1 MRIFALTALLSLAV
15 ALPDC
20 SDSTS
25 GSATDVGAHLDEMS
39 PPDAEDSLTLE
50 DTAPEDGQADS
61 DTPSLDHWS
70 MDTSSPQTGP
80 GPFAEGCPAP
90 GLSTAR
96 IIATE
101 EGFEGHA
108 AIGTTG
114 DYLLMNEQ
122 AAFIIEAE
130 ERANAYYYFGGI
142 LVDAVALEGCDQ
154 AGPEQFE
161 ELGLMMVTLSLDIY
175 SSSLRAFRAT
185 SVEVLADGSDGGPA
199 IVRAIGADDRFWIGE
214 LEMIAESYQAGN
226 ETSLSEPFNLEVVVD
241 YILYPD
247 SPVLRIEAT
256 YRNLGSEE
264 LPLFIGSEAQFAQ
277 TFQPRYLAWET
288 FAFGEWEF
296 QTGAPWMVA
305 SNGHG
310 ATALATDD
318 GDLAILGVAGVTI
331 LFDLLQL
338 EKDMSI
344 APAGEPGDSRTTT
357 TYISVGATD
366 ANSATAP
373 LHAVNPEPIPGLPY
387 ELVPISGEVV
397 EEGSGLPLA
406 GVVVSL
412 GGENSDGQ
420 LQPLDS
426 FVTDEEGFFGGWL
439 ADFGPEMPLV
449 FVLDIPGR
457 PGTQPVP
464 VDTSSLEPVLL
475 TVPPGGQLTYLVLDQ
490 DGKKIPAKLELRQ
503 NGSLKRRIW
512 SGNEE
517 RTVDAVPGSFEMSVT
532 RGYEYATH
540 SETIDVKTGQAT
552 AVEVTLE
559 RVLDTTGYLSVD
571 THLHAAPSSDS
582 DIAVP
587 HRLVTVAGEGLEIA
601 VATDH
606 EVISDW
612 SWAIPEAGL
621 EGFVNTIIGQEV
633 TCTLPEHINMFPV
646 EPWFHIDARGGIP
659 RWYGKDIDEVFEML
673 WDRGAQVVC
682 LNHPR
687 GGSGYLTLIDYNSVT
702 GEPTLTD
709 PTLLAWPEDASL
721 WSWNFNAIEL
731 MNDPDY
737 IYRKASKPHK
747 TGLFDDWMG
756 FHNLG
761 HRVTAVGSSDTHGIS
776 HPGRPRT
783 YVESPTD
790 EPSEM
795 VPQQIA
801 EAIDQGRATISAGAF
816 MRVEVDGEAGPGET
830 ITPGDDVVDLWIH
843 IESIPA
849 IDVAW
854 VKVYANCDQV
864 ATIATTSPDEVVKL
878 DTKFPLKL
886 TVDSHIVVA
895 AFGQDSIPAA
905 LGNYD
910 PEGAPRAISNPI
922 FVDIDNNGVFDPP
935 GAKSCSYD
943 LDGPLE

>member
-1 MRIFALTALLSLAV
+1 MRLALISAILLLAATAV
-15 ALPDC
+15 ACSSSTNASSDAITSPD
-20 SDSTS
+20 
-25 GSATDVGAHLDEMS
+25 ATDAPGVEGDLTPREGLVLDSEELPSDAQVTEVG
-39 PPDAEDSLTLE
+39 P
-50 DTAPEDGQADS
+50 
-61 DTPSLDHWS
+61 TP
-70 MDTSSPQTGP
+70 TGP
-80 GPFAEGCPAP
+80 GPLAEGCPTP
-90 GLSTAR
+90 GLAIAR
-96 IIATE
+96 EIAVE
-101 EGFEGHA
+101 ESFDGPA
-108 AIGTTG
+108 AIGTKG
-114 DYLLMNEQ
+114 DYLLMNDQ

-130 ERANAYYYFGGI
+130 ERGNAYYYYGGI
-142 LVDAVALEGCDQ
+142 LVDAVALDGCDQ
-154 AGPEQFE
+154 ATPEQFE
-161 ELGLMMVTLSLDIY
+161 ELGLMMATLSLDIW
-175 SSSLRAFRAT
+175 SSSLRAFRAS
-185 SVEVLADGSDGGPA
+185 SVEVVADGSDGGPA
-199 IVRAIGADDRFWIGE
+199 IIRTTGTDDRFWIGE
-214 LEMIAESYQAGN
+214 LEMIAESYKAGN
-226 ETSLSEPFNLEVVVD
+226 EPSLSEPFGLDIVVD

-247 SPVLRIEAT
+247 SPVLRIEGT
-256 YRNLGSEE
+256 YRNTGPEE
-264 LPLFIGSEAQFAQ
+264 LPLFIGAEAQFGQ

-288 FAFGEWEF
+288 FAFDEYEF
-296 QTGAPWMVA
+296 QRGAPWMVA
-305 SNGHG
+305 SNGEG
-310 ATALATDD
+310 ATALAMAD

-338 EKDMSI
+338 EEDMVI
-344 APAGEPGDSRTTT
+344 APAGEAGDARTTM

-387 ELVPISGEVV
+387 ELVPITGEVV

-412 GGENSDGQ
+412 GGENSNGQ

-426 FVTDEEGFFGGWL
+426 FVTDEEGVFSGWL

-457 PGTQPVP
+457 ATAPPVP
-464 VDTSSLEPVLL
+464 VDPSSLETVTL
-475 TVPPGGQLTYLVLDQ
+475 TVPPGGELSYLVVDEA
-490 DGKKIPAKLELRQ
+490 GSPIPAKLELRQ
-503 NGSLKRRIW
+503 NGSLKRRLW
-512 SGNEE
+512 AGNEE
-517 RTVDAVPGSFEMSVT
+517 RTADAVPGTFELSVT

-540 SETIDVKTGQAT
+540 FESIEVKTGQVT
-552 AVEVTLE
+552 KVEVTLE
-559 RVLDTTGYLSVD
+559 KLLDTTGYLSVD

-582 DIAVP
+582 DVAVP

-612 SWAIPEAGL
+612 SWAIPEADL

-659 RWYGKDIDEVFEML
+659 RWYGLDIDQVFEML

-687 GGSGYLTLIDYNSVT
+687 GGGGYMTLIDYDSVT
-702 GEPTLTD
+702 GEPSLTD

-731 MNDPDY
+731 MNDPEY
-737 IYRKASKPHK
+737 IYRNPSKPEK

-783 YVESPTD
+783 YVESATD
-790 EPSEM
+790 EPAEM
-795 VPQQIA
+795 DAQELA

-816 MRVEVDGEAGPGET
+816 MRVTVDGEAGPGET
-830 ITPGDDVVDLWIH
+830 ITAGDDVVDLWVH
-843 IESIPA
+843 VESIPA
-849 IDVAW
+849 IDVGW
-854 VKVYANCDQV
+854 VKVYANCDQI
-864 ATIATTSPDEVVKL
+864 ATIATTSPEEVIKL

-895 AFGQDSIPAA
+895 AFGQDPIPAA

-910 PEGAPRAISNPI
+910 PEGAPRAISNPV
-922 FVDIDNNGVFDPP
+922 FVDIDGNGIFDPP
-935 GAKSCSYD
+935 GAKSCIYD
-943 LDGPLE
+943 LDGPG